1 MGSCALRG
9 AAGEQGSVL
18 GPLLFLIF
26 INDLDCEAES
36 VETILKFA
44 DDTKVAQTIRSS
56 EDRDKLQTA
65 LDRLEAWTE
74 TWGISFN
81 VLKCKVMHVG
91 FNNQHYEYTM
101 GGSKLAATKEEKDLG
116 VVMTSNL
123 KPSAQC
129 SKAARTAQAVL
140 GQLSRAFHFR
150 DRHVFVQLFKQYV
163 RPHLDFSSQAWAPWS
178 AADIEVLEK
187 VQKRAINM
195 VSGLRSQEY
204 EARLRELELTTL
216 KERRHQADMA
226 MVHRI
231 ITGKDN
237 VDPAEWFSPASDNAR
252 VTRVAAD
259 PLNVKVTHGRLE
271 TRKNFFSVRVTQQ
284 WNTIPCDIKKMRT
297 VSGFKSA
304 YATYRR
310 KNK

>member
-1 MGSCALRG
+1 
-9 AAGEQGSVL
+9 
-18 GPLLFLIF
+18 
-26 INDLDCEAES
+26 
-36 VETILKFA
+36 
-44 DDTKVAQTIRSS
+44 
-56 EDRDKLQTA
+56 
-65 LDRLEAWTE
+65 
-74 TWGISFN
+74 
-81 VLKCKVMHVG
+81 
-91 FNNQHYEYTM
+91 
-101 GGSKLAATKEEKDLG
+101 
-116 VVMTSNL
+116 MTSNL

-195 VSGLRSQEY
+195 SQEY
-204 EARLRELELTTL
+204 EARLREVELTTL

-231 ITGKDN
+231 ITGKDY
-237 VDPAEWFSPASDNAR
+237 VDLAEWFSPASDNAR

-310 KNK
+310 KNA